1 MKILLFFNYL
11 GISPVTAKD
20 MRNLQLAEAGG
31 NGLLKSRGY
40 TPKTASP
47 LTGGKM
53 IKRKRLDEKENGGS
67 PLLGKSGG
75 LLRGTDGPTPKRQ
88 MTFARRT
95 LR

>member
-1 MKILLFFNYL
+1 MT
-11 GISPVTAKD
+11 SKD

-67 PLLGKSGG
+67 SPMLGKSGG
-75 LLRGTDGPTPKRQ
+75 SLRETEGPTPKRQ

>member
-1 MKILLFFNYL
+1 M
-11 GISPVTAKD
+11 TAKD

-47 LTGGKM
+47 LTDGKM

-67 PLLGKSGG
+67 PMLGKNGG
-75 LLRGTDGPTPKRQ
+75 LVRGTDGPTPKRQ